1 MCIRDRK
8 NPTSFS
14 QRPKLIVGKTC
25 IVTGANSGIGR
36 STAITLAKN
45 DYTVF
50 ATMRSLERGEKLR
63 EIAQELNLVIKAV
76 ELDVSDTDSVNQ
88 GINEILNQT
97 DQIDILIN
105 NAGVGSNAVIED
117 VDIESDK
124 SVFETNFWGVVRC
137 IQAVLPTMRQ
147 QKSGHI
153 IQVSSI
159 AGRVGLPAQPIY
171 SASKW
176 ALEGLSEN
184 LAHDLS
190 SFGVRVSII
199 EPGVTRTAILGKNN
213 TVPQNDDFENIYA
226 RMLDMYMQ
234 GIEANIRP
242 EAVSETILQCLESSS
257 HQLRWPVA
265 WGAETMVNA
274 RHDGSVSDEEWVEIG
289 SLVNNREEWVRSFRQ
304 AFNL

>member
-1 MCIRDRK
+1 M
-8 NPTSFS
+8 
-14 QRPKLIVGKTC
+14 GKAC

-63 EIAQELNLVIKAV
+63 EIAQELNLEIKEV

-257 HQLRWPVA
+257 KQLRWPVA
-265 WGAETMVNA
+265 WGAETMINA
-274 RHDGSVSDEEWVEIG
+274 RHDGSVSDEEWVKIG

>member
-1 MCIRDRK
+1 M
-8 NPTSFS
+8 
-14 QRPKLIVGKTC
+14 GKTC

-63 EIAQELNLVIKAV
+63 EIAQELNLEIKEV

-88 GINEILNQT
+88 GINEILDQT
-97 DQIDILIN
+97 DQIDVLIN

-257 HQLRWPVA
+257 KQLRWPVA
-265 WGAETMVNA
+265 WGAEAMINA

>member
-1 MCIRDRK
+1 
-8 NPTSFS
+8 
-14 QRPKLIVGKTC
+14 VGKTC

-45 DYTVF
+45 GYTVF

-63 EIAQELNLVIKAV
+63 EVAQELNLEIKEV

-88 GINEILNQT
+88 GINEILEQT
-97 DQIDILIN
+97 DQIDVLIN

-117 VDIESDK
+117 VNIESDK

-147 QKSGHI
+147 QKCGHI

-176 ALEGLSEN
+176 AVEGLSEN

-190 SFGVRVSII
+190 SFGIRVSII

-213 TVPQNDDFENIYA
+213 TVPQNSDFENVYG

-242 EAVSETILQCLESSS
+242 EAVSETILQCLDSSNK
-257 HQLRWPVA
+257 QLRWPVA
-265 WGAETMVNA
+265 WGAETMINA
-274 RHDGSVSDEEWVEIG
+274 RHDGSVSDEEWVKIG
-289 SLVNNREEWVRSFRQ
+289 SLVNNREEWVSSFKQ
-304 AFNL
+304 AFKL

>member
-1 MCIRDRK
+1 M
-8 NPTSFS
+8 
-14 QRPKLIVGKTC
+14 GKTC

-63 EIAQELNLVIKAV
+63 GIAQELNLVIKTV

-97 DQIDILIN
+97 DQIDVLIN

-257 HQLRWPVA
+257 KQLRWPVA

-274 RHDGSVSDEEWVEIG
+274 RHDGSVSDEEWIKIG

>member
-1 MCIRDRK
+1 
-8 NPTSFS
+8 
-14 QRPKLIVGKTC
+14 VGKTC

-242 EAVSETILQCLESSS
+242 ETVSETILQCLESSS
-257 HQLRWPVA
+257 KQLRWPVA
-265 WGAETMVNA
+265 WGAETMINA
-274 RHDGSVSDEEWVEIG
+274 RHDGSVSDEEWVKIG

>member
-1 MCIRDRK
+1 M
-8 NPTSFS
+8 
-14 QRPKLIVGKTC
+14 GKTC

-63 EIAQELNLVIKAV
+63 EIAQELNLAIKAV

-242 EAVSETILQCLESSS
+242 EVVSETILQCLESSS
-257 HQLRWPVA
+257 KQLRWPVA
-265 WGAETMVNA
+265 WGAEAMINA
-274 RHDGSVSDEEWVEIG
+274 RRDGSVSDEEWVEIG

>member
-1 MCIRDRK
+1 M
-8 NPTSFS
+8 
-14 QRPKLIVGKTC
+14 GKTC

-63 EIAQELNLVIKAV
+63 GIAQELNLVIKAV
-76 ELDVSDTDSVNQ
+76 ELDVSDIDSVNQ

-176 ALEGLSEN
+176 AVEGLSEN

-213 TVPQNDDFENIYA
+213 TVPQNADFENIYA

-242 EAVSETILQCLESSS
+242 EAVSATILQCLESSS

>member
-1 MCIRDRK
+1 M
-8 NPTSFS
+8 
-14 QRPKLIVGKTC
+14 GKTC

-50 ATMRSLERGEKLR
+50 ATMRSLERGEKLKGV
-63 EIAQELNLVIKAV
+63 AQELNLVIKAV

-88 GINEILNQT
+88 GINEILDQT
-97 DQIDILIN
+97 DQIDVLIN

>member
-1 MCIRDRK
+1 M
-8 NPTSFS
+8 
-14 QRPKLIVGKTC
+14 GKTC

-63 EIAQELNLVIKAV
+63 EIAQELNLAIKAV

-97 DQIDILIN
+97 DQIDVLIN

-124 SVFETNFWGVVRC
+124 SVLETNFWGVVRC

-274 RHDGSVSDEEWVEIG
+274 RHNGSVSDEEWVEIG
-289 SLVNNREEWVRSFRQ
+289 SLVNNREEWVRSFRK

>member
-1 MCIRDRK
+1 
-8 NPTSFS
+8 
-14 QRPKLIVGKTC
+14 VGKTC

-50 ATMRSLERGEKLR
+50 ATMRSLERGEKLKG
-63 EIAQELNLVIKAV
+63 IAQELNLVIKAV
-76 ELDVSDTDSVNQ
+76 ELDVSNTDSVNQ
-88 GINEILNQT
+88 GINEILDQT
-97 DQIDILIN
+97 DQIDVLIN

>member
-1 MCIRDRK
+1 M
-8 NPTSFS
+8 
-14 QRPKLIVGKTC
+14 GKTC

-50 ATMRSLERGEKLR
+50 ATMRSLERGEKLKG
-63 EIAQELNLVIKAV
+63 IAQELNLVIKAV

-88 GINEILNQT
+88 GINEILDQT
-97 DQIDILIN
+97 NQIDVLIN

-289 SLVNNREEWVRSFRQ
+289 SLVNLS
-304 AFNL
+304 LIHI

>member
-1 MCIRDRK
+1 M
-8 NPTSFS
+8 
-14 QRPKLIVGKTC
+14 GKTC

-50 ATMRSLERGEKLR
+50 ATMRSLERGEKLKG
-63 EIAQELNLVIKAV
+63 IAQELNLVVKAV
-76 ELDVSDTDSVNQ
+76 ELDVSDTDSVKQ
-88 GINEILNQT
+88 GINEILDQT
-97 DQIDILIN
+97 DQIDVLIN

-274 RHDGSVSDEEWVEIG
+274 RHDGSVSDEEWVELG

>member
-1 MCIRDRK
+1 M
-8 NPTSFS
+8 
-14 QRPKLIVGKTC
+14 GKTC

-63 EIAQELNLVIKAV
+63 EIAQELNLEIKEV

-88 GINEILNQT
+88 GINEILEQT
-97 DQIDILIN
+97 DQIDVLIN

-124 SVFETNFWGVVRC
+124 SVFETNFWGAVRC
-137 IQAVLPTMRQ
+137 IQAVLPTMRH

-190 SFGVRVSII
+190 SFGVQVSII

-242 EAVSETILQCLESSS
+242 ETVSETILQCLESSS
-257 HQLRWPVA
+257 KQLRWPVA

>member
-1 MCIRDRK
+1 M
-8 NPTSFS
+8 
-14 QRPKLIVGKTC
+14 GKTC

-50 ATMRSLERGEKLR
+50 ATMRSLERGEKLKG
-63 EIAQELNLVIKAV
+63 IAQELNLVVKAV
-76 ELDVSDTDSVNQ
+76 ELDVSDKDSVKQ
-88 GINEILNQT
+88 GINEILDQT
-97 DQIDILIN
+97 DQIDVLIN

-274 RHDGSVSDEEWVEIG
+274 RHDGSVSDEEWVELG

>member
-1 MCIRDRK
+1 M
-8 NPTSFS
+8 
-14 QRPKLIVGKTC
+14 GKTC

-63 EIAQELNLVIKAV
+63 EIAQELNLEIKAV

-97 DQIDILIN
+97 DQIDVLIN

-257 HQLRWPVA
+257 KQLRWPVA
-265 WGAETMVNA
+265 WGAETMINA
-274 RHDGSVSDEEWVEIG
+274 RHDGSVSDEEWVKIG

>member
-1 MCIRDRK
+1 M
-8 NPTSFS
+8 
-14 QRPKLIVGKTC
+14 GKTC

-63 EIAQELNLVIKAV
+63 EIAHQLNLEIKEV

-88 GINEILNQT
+88 GINEILDQT
-97 DQIDILIN
+97 DQIDALIN

-274 RHDGSVSDEEWVEIG
+274 RHDGSVSDEEWVELG

>member
-1 MCIRDRK
+1 M
-8 NPTSFS
+8 
-14 QRPKLIVGKTC
+14 GKTC

-63 EIAQELNLVIKAV
+63 EIAQQLNLEIKEV

-88 GINEILNQT
+88 GINEILEQT
-97 DQIDILIN
+97 DQIDVLIN

-124 SVFETNFWGVVRC
+124 SVFETNFWGAVRC
-137 IQAVLPTMRQ
+137 IQAVLPTMRH

-242 EAVSETILQCLESSS
+242 ETVSETILQCLESSS
-257 HQLRWPVA
+257 KQLRWPVA
-265 WGAETMVNA
+265 WGAEAMINA
-274 RHDGSVSDEEWVEIG
+274 RHDGSVADEEWVEIG
-289 SLVNNREEWVRSFRQ
+289 SLVNNREEWVNSFRQ

>member
-1 MCIRDRK
+1 M
-8 NPTSFS
+8 
-14 QRPKLIVGKTC
+14 GKTC

-50 ATMRSLERGEKLR
+50 ATMRSLERGEKLKG
-63 EIAQELNLVIKAV
+63 IAQELNLVIKAV

-88 GINEILNQT
+88 GINEILGQT
-97 DQIDILIN
+97 DQIDVLIN

>member
-1 MCIRDRK
+1 M
-8 NPTSFS
+8 
-14 QRPKLIVGKTC
+14 GKTC

-63 EIAQELNLVIKAV
+63 GIAQELNLVIKTV

-97 DQIDILIN
+97 DQIDVLIN

-124 SVFETNFWGVVRC
+124 SVLETNFWGVVRC

-257 HQLRWPVA
+257 KQLRWPVA

-274 RHDGSVSDEEWVEIG
+274 RHDGSVSDEEWIKIG
-289 SLVNNREEWVRSFRQ
+289 SLVNNREEWVRSFRK

>member
-1 MCIRDRK
+1 M
-8 NPTSFS
+8 
-14 QRPKLIVGKTC
+14 GKTC

-63 EIAQELNLVIKAV
+63 EIAHQLNLEIKEV

-257 HQLRWPVA
+257 KQLRWPVA
-265 WGAETMVNA
+265 WGAEAMINA

>member
-1 MCIRDRK
+1 M
-8 NPTSFS
+8 
-14 QRPKLIVGKTC
+14 GKTC

-63 EIAQELNLVIKAV
+63 GIAQELNLVIKTV

-97 DQIDILIN
+97 DQIDVLIN

-124 SVFETNFWGVVRC
+124 SVLETNFWGVVRC
-137 IQAVLPTMRQ
+137 IQAVLPTMRL

-257 HQLRWPVA
+257 KQLRWPVA

-274 RHDGSVSDEEWVEIG
+274 RHDGSVSDEEWIKIG

>member
-1 MCIRDRK
+1 M
-8 NPTSFS
+8 
-14 QRPKLIVGKTC
+14 GKTC

-63 EIAQELNLVIKAV
+63 EIAQELNLAIKAV

-117 VDIESDK
+117 VDIESGK

-242 EAVSETILQCLESSS
+242 EAVSETILQCLESSRK
-257 HQLRWPVA
+257 QLRWPVA
-265 WGAETMVNA
+265 WGAETMINA
-274 RHDGSVSDEEWVEIG
+274 RHDGSVSDEEWVKIG

>member
-1 MCIRDRK
+1 M
-8 NPTSFS
+8 
-14 QRPKLIVGKTC
+14 GKTC

-63 EIAQELNLVIKAV
+63 GIAQELNLVIKPV

-88 GINEILNQT
+88 GINEILDQT
-97 DQIDILIN
+97 DQIDVLIN

-213 TVPQNDDFENIYA
+213 TVPQNADFENIYG

-234 GIEANIRP
+234 GIEANVRP
-242 EAVSETILQCLESSS
+242 DAVSETILQCLKSSS
-257 HQLRWPVA
+257 RQLRWPVA

-274 RHDGSVSDEEWVEIG
+274 RHDGSVSDEEWVRIG
-289 SLVNNREEWVRSFRQ
+289 SLVNNREEWVSSFRQ

>member
-1 MCIRDRK
+1 M
-8 NPTSFS
+8 
-14 QRPKLIVGKTC
+14 GKTC

-50 ATMRSLERGEKLR
+50 ATMRSLERGEKLKGV
-63 EIAQELNLVIKAV
+63 AQELNLVIKAV

-88 GINEILNQT
+88 GINEILDQT
-97 DQIDILIN
+97 DQIDVLIN

-257 HQLRWPVA
+257 KQLRWPVA

-274 RHDGSVSDEEWVEIG
+274 RHDGSVSDEEWVKIG

>member
-1 MCIRDRK
+1 M
-8 NPTSFS
+8 
-14 QRPKLIVGKTC
+14 GKTC

-63 EIAQELNLVIKAV
+63 GIAQELNLVIKAV

-97 DQIDILIN
+97 DQIDVLIN

-257 HQLRWPVA
+257 KQLRWPVA
-265 WGAETMVNA
+265 WGAEAMINA

>member
-1 MCIRDRK
+1 MR
-8 NPTSFS
+8 
-14 QRPKLIVGKTC
+14 KTC

-50 ATMRSLERGEKLR
+50 ATMRSLERGEKLKG
-63 EIAQELNLVIKAV
+63 IAQELNLVVKAV

-88 GINEILNQT
+88 GINEILDQT
-97 DQIDILIN
+97 DQIDVLIN